1 MSIALFRSP
10 KALAAA
16 IGIGIALYLGLL
28 AGAPSQA
35 NASLSNYCSNQTL
48 GNHQACWGAP
58 RTMYATYGWGDQH
71 SVCVWVTTTN
81 GGGPYGGFACSSG
94 PGAGAYQPAPF
105 TSYFYPT
112 IENNAT
118 GSNLVHGV
126 AYQP

>member
-16 IGIGIALYLGLL
+16 IGVTLCLGLS
-28 AGAPSQA
+28 AGVPTQA
-35 NASLSNYCSNQTL
+35 DASLSNYCSNQTL
-48 GNHQACWGAP
+48 GNHGACWGAQ
-58 RTMYATYGWGDQH
+58 RTLYATYGWGDHH
-71 SVCVWVTTTN
+71 SVCVWATTSY

-94 PGAGAYQPAPF
+94 PGAGAYHPAPF
-105 TSYFYPT
+105 TGYFYPT

-118 GSNLVHGV
+118 GSNRVYGV